1 MSCAAIQAR
10 RESRAAAAKLEQ
22 AAEKARERKRPEP
35 GGQAIKTSEGLS
47 SWAGRGPRRKEEA
60 LRAFHTWLQGAVRK
74 AEAGFKF
81 FICVLARGGIEGTQ
95 SITGFY
101 NP

>member
-22 AAEKARERKRPEP
+22 AAEKARERKRRPEP

-47 SWAGRGPRRKEEA
+47 S
-60 LRAFHTWLQGAVRK
+60 
-74 AEAGFKF
+74 
-81 FICVLARGGIEGTQ
+81 
-95 SITGFY
+95 
-101 NP
+101 